1 MTQKNNLQRLQK
13 IIKVNFKDRSI
24 LKRAL
29 THRSY
34 LNENRGKKMKSN
46 ERLEFLGD
54 AVLELWATKELF
66 DRFPHLPE
74 GMMTNIRAAVVR
86 TETLAEASR
95 VHGFGDLLF
104 LSRGEDEGFGREIQ
118 SILAN
123 TFEAIVGA
131 IFLDQG
137 WSKAAGFLKASL
149 LEQLIELGKKGDAK
163 DSKTK
168 LQEKIQANLRI
179 TPTYKILK
187 ASGPDHDKQFT
198 VAVLFKN
205 KETAIG
211 KGRSKREAEEAAADK
226 ALTLIKKESIIPRI
240 KS

>member
-1 MTQKNNLQRLQK
+1 MMKENSLQRLQK
-13 IIKVNFKDRSI
+13 IIKVKFKDPAI
-24 LKRAL
+24 LKKAL

-34 LNENRGKKMKSN
+34 LNENRGKNLKSN

-66 DRFPHLPE
+66 DRFPQLPE
-74 GMMTNIRAAVVR
+74 GVMTNIRAAVVR
-86 TETLAEASR
+86 TETLAEASKTY
-95 VHGFGDLLF
+95 GFGDFLL
-104 LSRGEDEGFGREIQ
+104 LSRGEDEGSGRKNQ

-137 WSKAAGFLKASL
+137 WSKTSDFLKASL
-149 LEQLIELGKKGDAK
+149 LKKLIKLGKKGDAK

-168 LQEKIQANLRI
+168 LQEKIQADLRI

-187 ASGPDHDKQFT
+187 ESGPDHDKQFT
-198 VAVLFKN
+198 VAVLFDN
-205 KETAIG
+205 KKIAIG
-211 KGRSKREAEEAAADK
+211 RGRSKREAEETAADK
-226 ALTLIKKESIIPRI
+226 ALTLIKKKSIIPNV